1 MNILIHLIQGGVE
14 MLCPKCHTNNPDG
27 EKYCKNCGFQLNASR
42 ICPECG
48 AHNKH
53 DTKFCRECGASLS
66 PVSSFR
72 RDVIDNQNA
81 PFFDKY
87 KSLIIAA
94 IILVLAV
101 GAVTGI
107 ALYNNASSNTGGS
120 DDGFSFFPL
129 ANDTNQDNIQVDD
142 VNDTNESVNETNKTL
157 NDTDKNKTSDKNK
170 NNSTDKN
177 KNATKKKTSDSNN
190 NAIIN
195 KTNKSVESVENH
207 SKEINS
213 NDNNDSKN
221 TFLDYNSDKSSKS
234 VSYDSKSDKSS
245 KSVSSDSKSDKSS
258 KSVSSDTKSE
268 ESSKSDSSD
277 FREILDNQTYLNE
290 STDSTTADEEDDGN
304 ISDENNQ
311 SEEMSNEIDMA
322 DVPELARKVKS
333 TGYGFSSIEFEGNDF
348 SQSQCIAIFAEYI
361 SGSTSGSMEIPQVAS
376 ASSPSGDDSSQSVS
390 KQDYMAV
397 ARDVNAYVSSNGQIP
412 DNAVIS
418 GDEIS
423 EISPSKI
430 LELFTEVITENFPES
445 VDI

>member
-1 MNILIHLIQGGVE
+1 MIILIHLIQGGVE

-81 PFFDKY
+81 AFFDKY

-129 ANDTNQDNIQVDD
+129 VNDTNQDNIQVDD

-234 VSYDSKSDKSS
+234 VS
-245 KSVSSDSKSDKSS
+245 
-258 KSVSSDTKSE
+258 SDTKSE

-311 SEEMSNEIDMA
+311 SEEMSNEIDMS

>member
-1 MNILIHLIQGGVE
+1 

-27 EKYCKNCGFQLNASR
+27 EKYCRNCGFQLNASR

-107 ALYNNASSNTGGS
+107 ALYNNASSNTGRS

-142 VNDTNESVNETNKTL
+142 VNDTNESVNGTNKTL

-234 VSYDSKSDKSS
+234 VS
-245 KSVSSDSKSDKSS
+245 
-258 KSVSSDTKSE
+258 SDTKSE

-311 SEEMSNEIDMA
+311 SEDKSNEIDMS
-322 DVPELARKVKS
+322 DVPELAREVKS
-333 TGYGFSSIEFEGNDF
+333 SGYGFSSIEFDGNDF

>member
-1 MNILIHLIQGGVE
+1 

-66 PVSSFR
+66 PVGSFR
-72 RDVIDNQNA
+72 RDVIDNQNTS
-81 PFFDKY
+81 FFDKY
-87 KSLIIAA
+87 KSLIIVA
-94 IILVLAV
+94 IILVLAI

-107 ALYNNASSNTGGS
+107 ALYNNASSNTGRS

-129 ANDTNQDNIQVDD
+129 ANDTNQDNIQADD
-142 VNDTNESVNETNKTL
+142 VNDTNESINETNKTL

-170 NNSTDKN
+170 NASVDKN
-177 KNATKKKTSDSNN
+177 KNSTKNKTSDSNN
-190 NAIIN
+190 KVASN

-213 NDNNDSKN
+213 DDDNDSKN
-221 TFLDYNSDKSSKS
+221 IFSDSN
-234 VSYDSKSDKSS
+234 SDKSS

-258 KSVSSDTKSE
+258 KSVFDTKSE
-268 ESSKSDSSD
+268 ESSKSNSSD
-277 FREILDNQTYLNE
+277 EDSEKSLDNQTLNE
-290 STDSTTADEEDDGN
+290 STDTIAVDEGDDDGN

-311 SEEMSNEIDMA
+311 SEEKSNEIDMA
-322 DVPELARKVKS
+322 DVPELAREVKS
-333 TGYGFSSIEFEGNDF
+333 TGYGFSSIEFDGNDF

-376 ASSPSGDDSSQSVS
+376 ASSPSGDDTSQSVS
-390 KQDYMAV
+390 KHDYMGV
-397 ARDVNAYVSSNGQIP
+397 AKDVKTYISSNGQIP

-418 GDEIS
+418 GEEMS

>member
-48 AHNKH
+48 VHNKH

-221 TFLDYNSDKSSKS
+221 TFLDYNSDKSS
-234 VSYDSKSDKSS
+234 
-245 KSVSSDSKSDKSS
+245 DSKSDKSS

-311 SEEMSNEIDMA
+311 SEEMSNEIDMS

>member
-14 MLCPKCHTNNPDG
+14 MLCPKCHTNNHDG
-27 EKYCKNCGFQLNASR
+27 EKYCRNCGFQLNASR

-87 KSLIIAA
+87 NSLIIAA

-157 NDTDKNKTSDKNK
+157 NDTDNNKTSDKNK

-221 TFLDYNSDKSSKS
+221 TFLDYNSDK
-234 VSYDSKSDKSS
+234 Y
-245 KSVSSDSKSDKSS
+245 S

-311 SEEMSNEIDMA
+311 SEEMSNEIDMS

-333 TGYGFSSIEFEGNDF
+333 IGYGFSSIEFEGNDF

-390 KQDYMAV
+390 KQDYIAV

>member
-234 VSYDSKSDKSS
+234 VS
-245 KSVSSDSKSDKSS
+245 
-258 KSVSSDTKSE
+258 SDTKSE

-311 SEEMSNEIDMA
+311 SEEMSNEIDMS

>member
-1 MNILIHLIQGGVE
+1 

-27 EKYCKNCGFQLNASR
+27 EKYCRNCGFQLNASR

-107 ALYNNASSNTGGS
+107 ALYNNASSNTGRS

-142 VNDTNESVNETNKTL
+142 VNDTNESVNGTNKTL
-157 NDTDKNKTSDKNK
+157 NDTDKNKTSDKN
-170 NNSTDKN
+170 NSTDKS
-177 KNATKKKTSDSNN
+177 KKSTKKKTSDSNN

-221 TFLDYNSDKSSKS
+221 TFLDYN
-234 VSYDSKSDKSS
+234 SDKSS

-311 SEEMSNEIDMA
+311 SEEMSNEIDMS

-390 KQDYMAV
+390 KQDYMGV
-397 ARDVNAYVSSNGQIP
+397 AKYVNAYVSSNGRIP

>member
-72 RDVIDNQNA
+72 RDIIDNQNA

-234 VSYDSKSDKSS
+234 VS
-245 KSVSSDSKSDKSS
+245 
-258 KSVSSDTKSE
+258 SDTKSE

-311 SEEMSNEIDMA
+311 SEEMSNEIDMS

>member
-157 NDTDKNKTSDKNK
+157 NDTDKNKTSDKN
-170 NNSTDKN
+170 NSTDKSKKST
-177 KNATKKKTSDSNN
+177 KNKTSDSNN

-234 VSYDSKSDKSS
+234 VSY
-245 KSVSSDSKSDKSS
+245 DSKSDKSS

-311 SEEMSNEIDMA
+311 SEEMSNEIDMS

>member
-48 AHNKH
+48 VHNKH

-94 IILVLAV
+94 IILVLAI

-234 VSYDSKSDKSS
+234 VS
-245 KSVSSDSKSDKSS
+245 
-258 KSVSSDTKSE
+258 SDTKSE

-311 SEEMSNEIDMA
+311 SEEMSNEIDMS

>member
-142 VNDTNESVNETNKTL
+142 VNDTNESVNGTNKTL

-234 VSYDSKSDKSS
+234 VS
-245 KSVSSDSKSDKSS
+245 
-258 KSVSSDTKSE
+258 SDTKSE

-311 SEEMSNEIDMA
+311 SEEMSNEIDMS

-397 ARDVNAYVSSNGQIP
+397 ARDINAYVSSNGQIP

>member
-27 EKYCKNCGFQLNASR
+27 EKYCRNCGFQLNASR

-234 VSYDSKSDKSS
+234 VS
-245 KSVSSDSKSDKSS
+245 
-258 KSVSSDTKSE
+258 SDTKSE

-311 SEEMSNEIDMA
+311 SEEMSNEIDMS

>member
-1 MNILIHLIQGGVE
+1 

-27 EKYCKNCGFQLNASR
+27 EKYCRNCGFQLNASR

-72 RDVIDNQNA
+72 RDIIDNQNA

-107 ALYNNASSNTGGS
+107 ALYNNASSNTGRS

-142 VNDTNESVNETNKTL
+142 VNDTNESVNGTNKTL

-170 NNSTDKN
+170 NSSTDKN
-177 KNATKKKTSDSNN
+177 KNLTKNKTSDSNN
-190 NAIIN
+190 HVENN
-195 KTNKSVESVENH
+195 KTNKSVENH

-213 NDNNDSKN
+213 DDHKDSKN
-221 TFLDYNSDKSSKS
+221 ASSDSNSDKSSKAA
-234 VSYDSKSDKSS
+234 
-245 KSVSSDSKSDKSS
+245 SSDSKSDKSS
-258 KSVSSDTKSE
+258 KAVLSDTKSD
-268 ESSKSDSSD
+268 ESSKNTSSD
-277 FREILDNQTYLNE
+277 DDSETSLDNQTPLNA
-290 STDSTTADEEDDGN
+290 STDSKVVDEGDDDYGN

-311 SEEMSNEIDMA
+311 SEDKSNEIDMS
-322 DVPELARKVKS
+322 DVPELAREVKS
-333 TGYGFSSIEFEGNDF
+333 SGYGFSSIEFDGNDF

-390 KQDYMAV
+390 KQDYMGV
-397 ARDVNAYVSSNGQIP
+397 ANDVNAYVSSNGRIP

>member
-27 EKYCKNCGFQLNASR
+27 EKYCRNCGFQLNASR

-94 IILVLAV
+94 IILVLAI

-234 VSYDSKSDKSS
+234 VS
-245 KSVSSDSKSDKSS
+245 
-258 KSVSSDTKSE
+258 SDTKSE

-311 SEEMSNEIDMA
+311 SEEMSNEIDMS

>member
-234 VSYDSKSDKSS
+234 VS
-245 KSVSSDSKSDKSS
+245 SDSKSD
-258 KSVSSDTKSE
+258 

-311 SEEMSNEIDMA
+311 SEEMSNEIDMS

>member
-1 MNILIHLIQGGVE
+1 

-27 EKYCKNCGFQLNASR
+27 EKYCRNCGFQLNASR

-72 RDVIDNQNA
+72 RDIIDNQNA

-107 ALYNNASSNTGGS
+107 ALYNNASSNTGRS

-157 NDTDKNKTSDKNK
+157 NDTDKNKTSDKN
-170 NNSTDKN
+170 NSTDKSKKST
-177 KNATKKKTSDSNN
+177 KNKTSDSNN
-190 NAIIN
+190 NVANN
-195 KTNKSVESVENH
+195 KTNKSVENH
-207 SKEINS
+207 S
-213 NDNNDSKN
+213 NDVNLDDKDSKN
-221 TFLDYNSDKSSKS
+221 ASSDSNSDKSSKVAS
-234 VSYDSKSDKSS
+234 SDSKSDKSLKVS
-245 KSVSSDSKSDKSS
+245 SSDSKSDKSS
-258 KSVSSDTKSE
+258 KAVLSDTKSD
-268 ESSKSDSSD
+268 ESSKNTSSD
-277 FREILDNQTYLNE
+277 DDSEKSSDNQTPLNE
-290 STDSTTADEEDDGN
+290 STDNRTVDEGDDDYGN

-311 SEEMSNEIDMA
+311 SEEKSNEIDMS
-322 DVPELARKVKS
+322 DVPELAREVKS
-333 TGYGFSSIEFEGNDF
+333 SGYGFSSIEFDGNDF
-348 SQSQCIAIFAEYI
+348 SQSHCIAIFAEYI
-361 SGSTSGSMEIPQVAS
+361 SGSTSGFMEIPQVAS

-390 KQDYMAV
+390 KQDYMGV
-397 ARDVNAYVSSNGQIP
+397 AKYVNAYVSSNGRIP

>member
-234 VSYDSKSDKSS
+234 VS
-245 KSVSSDSKSDKSS
+245 
-258 KSVSSDTKSE
+258 SDTKSE

-290 STDSTTADEEDDGN
+290 STDSTTTDEEDDGN

-311 SEEMSNEIDMA
+311 SEEMSNEIDMS
-322 DVPELARKVKS
+322 DVPELARKVRS
-333 TGYGFSSIEFEGNDF
+333 IGYGFSSIEFEGNDF

>member
-81 PFFDKY
+81 AFFDKY

-129 ANDTNQDNIQVDD
+129 VNDTNQDNIQVDD

-234 VSYDSKSDKSS
+234 VS
-245 KSVSSDSKSDKSS
+245 
-258 KSVSSDTKSE
+258 SDTKSE

-311 SEEMSNEIDMA
+311 SEEMSNEIDMS

>member
-27 EKYCKNCGFQLNASR
+27 EKYCRNCGFQLNASR

-72 RDVIDNQNA
+72 RDIIDNQNA

-94 IILVLAV
+94 IILVLAI

-107 ALYNNASSNTGGS
+107 ALYNNASSNTGRS

-142 VNDTNESVNETNKTL
+142 VNDTNESVNGTNKTL
-157 NDTDKNKTSDKNK
+157 NDTDKNKTSDKN
-170 NNSTDKN
+170 NSTDKSKKST
-177 KNATKKKTSDSNN
+177 KNKTSDSNN

-234 VSYDSKSDKSS
+234 VSY
-245 KSVSSDSKSDKSS
+245 DSKSDKSS

-311 SEEMSNEIDMA
+311 SEEMSNEIDMS

-445 VDI
+445 VYI

>member
-170 NNSTDKN
+170 NNSTDKSKKST
-177 KNATKKKTSDSNN
+177 KNKTSDSNN

-221 TFLDYNSDKSSKS
+221 TFLDYN
-234 VSYDSKSDKSS
+234 
-245 KSVSSDSKSDKSS
+245 SDKSS

-311 SEEMSNEIDMA
+311 SEEMSNEIDMS

-333 TGYGFSSIEFEGNDF
+333 IGYGFSSIEFEGNDF

>member
-1 MNILIHLIQGGVE
+1 MNILIHLIQGGVM

-234 VSYDSKSDKSS
+234 VS
-245 KSVSSDSKSDKSS
+245 
-258 KSVSSDTKSE
+258 SDTKSE

-311 SEEMSNEIDMA
+311 SEEMSNEIDMS

>member
-221 TFLDYNSDKSSKS
+221 TFLDY
-234 VSYDSKSDKSS
+234 
-245 KSVSSDSKSDKSS
+245 DSKSDKSS

-311 SEEMSNEIDMA
+311 SEEMSNEIDMS

>member
-213 NDNNDSKN
+213 NDNND
-221 TFLDYNSDKSSKS
+221 
-234 VSYDSKSDKSS
+234 
-245 KSVSSDSKSDKSS
+245 DSKSDKSS

-311 SEEMSNEIDMA
+311 SEEMSNEIDMS

>member
-27 EKYCKNCGFQLNASR
+27 EKYCRNCGFQLNASR

-94 IILVLAV
+94 IILVLAI

-129 ANDTNQDNIQVDD
+129 VNDTNQDNIQVDD

-234 VSYDSKSDKSS
+234 VS
-245 KSVSSDSKSDKSS
+245 
-258 KSVSSDTKSE
+258 SDTKSE

-311 SEEMSNEIDMA
+311 SEEMSNEIDMS

>member
-1 MNILIHLIQGGVE
+1 M

-27 EKYCKNCGFQLNASR
+27 EKYCRNCGFQLNASR

-72 RDVIDNQNA
+72 RDIIDNQNA

-207 SKEINS
+207 SKEVNS
-213 NDNNDSKN
+213 NDNNDPKN

-245 KSVSSDSKSDKSS
+245 KSVSY
-258 KSVSSDTKSE
+258 DTKSE

-304 ISDENNQ
+304 ISDENNT
-311 SEEMSNEIDMA
+311 ILL
-322 DVPELARKVKS
+322 V
-333 TGYGFSSIEFEGNDF
+333 G
-348 SQSQCIAIFAEYI
+348 
-361 SGSTSGSMEIPQVAS
+361 
-376 ASSPSGDDSSQSVS
+376 
-390 KQDYMAV
+390 YMAENTLG
-397 ARDVNAYVSSNGQIP
+397 R
-412 DNAVIS
+412 
-418 GDEIS
+418 
-423 EISPSKI
+423 KI
-430 LELFTEVITENFPES
+430 LEGEKEVHILGDLYHVNAKVEQINAFSAHADYNEMTQWLKSIDTSHLKNIFLVHGEHDAQNYFVEHLHKNGFPNVTIVKYGENYEL
-445 VDI
+445 

>member
-27 EKYCKNCGFQLNASR
+27 EKYCRNCGFQLNASR

-234 VSYDSKSDKSS
+234 VS
-245 KSVSSDSKSDKSS
+245 
-258 KSVSSDTKSE
+258 SDTKSE

-311 SEEMSNEIDMA
+311 SEDKSNEIDMS

>member
-1 MNILIHLIQGGVE
+1 MNILIHLIQGGVM

-27 EKYCKNCGFQLNASR
+27 EKYCRNGGFQLNASR

-107 ALYNNASSNTGGS
+107 ALYNNASSNTSGS

-190 NAIIN
+190 NASSN

-207 SKEINS
+207 SKEIKS
-213 NDNNDSKN
+213 DDNKDSKN
-221 TFLDYNSDKSSKS
+221 AFLDFN
-234 VSYDSKSDKSS
+234 SDKSS
-245 KSVSSDSKSDKSS
+245 KSVSSDSKSD
-258 KSVSSDTKSE
+258 

-311 SEEMSNEIDMA
+311 SEDKSNEIDMS
-322 DVPELARKVKS
+322 DVPELAREVKS
-333 TGYGFSSIEFEGNDF
+333 SGYGFSSIEFDGNDF

>member
-234 VSYDSKSDKSS
+234 VS
-245 KSVSSDSKSDKSS
+245 
-258 KSVSSDTKSE
+258 SDTKSE

-311 SEEMSNEIDMA
+311 SEEMSNEIDMS
-322 DVPELARKVKS
+322 DVPELAREVKS
-333 TGYGFSSIEFEGNDF
+333 SGYGFSSIEFEGNDF

-390 KQDYMAV
+390 KQDYIAV

>member
-1 MNILIHLIQGGVE
+1 

-27 EKYCKNCGFQLNASR
+27 EKYCRNCGFQLNASR

-170 NNSTDKN
+170 NNSTDKSKKST
-177 KNATKKKTSDSNN
+177 KNKTSDSNN
-190 NAIIN
+190 NVANN
-195 KTNKSVESVENH
+195 KTNKSVENH
-207 SKEINS
+207 S
-213 NDNNDSKN
+213 NDVNLDDKDSKN
-221 TFLDYNSDKSSKS
+221 ASSDSNSDKSSK
-234 VSYDSKSDKSS
+234 VA
-245 KSVSSDSKSDKSS
+245 SSDSKSDKSS
-258 KSVSSDTKSE
+258 KAVLSDTKSD
-268 ESSKSDSSD
+268 ESSKNTSSYDDSETS
-277 FREILDNQTYLNE
+277 LDNQTPLNA
-290 STDSTTADEEDDGN
+290 STDNKAVDEGDDDYGN

-311 SEEMSNEIDMA
+311 SEEMSNEIDMS

-333 TGYGFSSIEFEGNDF
+333 IGYGFSSIEFDGNDF

-397 ARDVNAYVSSNGQIP
+397 ARDVNAYVGSNGQIP

>member
-14 MLCPKCHTNNPDG
+14 MLCPKCHSNNHDG
-27 EKYCKNCGFQLNASR
+27 EKYCRNCGFQLNASR

-87 KSLIIAA
+87 NSLIIAA

-221 TFLDYNSDKSSKS
+221 TFLDYNSDK
-234 VSYDSKSDKSS
+234 YS

-311 SEEMSNEIDMA
+311 SEEMSNEIDMS

-333 TGYGFSSIEFEGNDF
+333 IGYGFSSIEFEGNDF

-390 KQDYMAV
+390 KQDYIAV

>member
-27 EKYCKNCGFQLNASR
+27 EKYCRNCGFQLNASR

-142 VNDTNESVNETNKTL
+142 VNDTNESVNGTNKTL

-234 VSYDSKSDKSS
+234 VSYD
-245 KSVSSDSKSDKSS
+245 
-258 KSVSSDTKSE
+258 TKSE

-311 SEEMSNEIDMA
+311 SEEMSNEIDMS

-333 TGYGFSSIEFEGNDF
+333 IGYGFSSIEFEGNDF

-397 ARDVNAYVSSNGQIP
+397 ARDINAYVSSNGQIP

>member
-27 EKYCKNCGFQLNASR
+27 EKYCRNCGFQLNASR

-234 VSYDSKSDKSS
+234 VSS
-245 KSVSSDSKSDKSS
+245 
-258 KSVSSDTKSE
+258 KSE

-311 SEEMSNEIDMA
+311 SEEMSNEIDMS

>member
-27 EKYCKNCGFQLNASR
+27 EKYCRNCGFQLNASR

-94 IILVLAV
+94 IILVLAI

-129 ANDTNQDNIQVDD
+129 VNDTNQDNIQVDD

-213 NDNNDSKN
+213 N
-221 TFLDYNSDKSSKS
+221 SDKSSKS
-234 VSYDSKSDKSS
+234 VSY
-245 KSVSSDSKSDKSS
+245 DSKSDKSS

-311 SEEMSNEIDMA
+311 SEEMSNEIDMS

>member
-81 PFFDKY
+81 AFFDKY

-234 VSYDSKSDKSS
+234 VS
-245 KSVSSDSKSDKSS
+245 
-258 KSVSSDTKSE
+258 SDTKSE

-311 SEEMSNEIDMA
+311 SEEMSNEIDMS

>member
-14 MLCPKCHTNNPDG
+14 MLCPKCHTNNHDG
-27 EKYCKNCGFQLNASR
+27 EKYCRNCGFQLNASR

-87 KSLIIAA
+87 NSLIIAA

-157 NDTDKNKTSDKNK
+157 NDTDKNKTSDKN
-170 NNSTDKN
+170 NSTDKN

-221 TFLDYNSDKSSKS
+221 TFLDYNSDK
-234 VSYDSKSDKSS
+234 Y
-245 KSVSSDSKSDKSS
+245 S

-311 SEEMSNEIDMA
+311 SEEMSNEIDMS

-333 TGYGFSSIEFEGNDF
+333 IGYGFSSIEFEGNDF

-390 KQDYMAV
+390 KQDYIAV

>member
-234 VSYDSKSDKSS
+234 VS
-245 KSVSSDSKSDKSS
+245 
-258 KSVSSDTKSE
+258 SDTKSE

-311 SEEMSNEIDMA
+311 SEDKSNEIDMS
-322 DVPELARKVKS
+322 DVPELAREVKS
-333 TGYGFSSIEFEGNDF
+333 SGYGFSSIEFDGNDF

-390 KQDYMAV
+390 KQDYMGV
-397 ARDVNAYVSSNGQIP
+397 ANDVNAYVSSNGRIP

>member
-129 ANDTNQDNIQVDD
+129 VNDTNQDNIQVDD

-234 VSYDSKSDKSS
+234 VS
-245 KSVSSDSKSDKSS
+245 
-258 KSVSSDTKSE
+258 SDTKSE

-311 SEEMSNEIDMA
+311 SEEMSNEIDMS

>member
-1 MNILIHLIQGGVE
+1 

-27 EKYCKNCGFQLNASR
+27 EKYCRNCGFQLNASR

-72 RDVIDNQNA
+72 RDIIDNQNA

-107 ALYNNASSNTGGS
+107 ALYNNASSNTGRS

-142 VNDTNESVNETNKTL
+142 VNDTNESVNGTNKTL

-170 NNSTDKN
+170 NSSTDKN
-177 KNATKKKTSDSNN
+177 KNLTKNKTSDSNN
-190 NAIIN
+190 PVENN
-195 KTNKSVESVENH
+195 KTNKSVENH

-213 NDNNDSKN
+213 DDHKDSKN
-221 TFLDYNSDKSSKS
+221 ASSDSNSDKSSK
-234 VSYDSKSDKSS
+234 VA
-245 KSVSSDSKSDKSS
+245 SSDSKSDKSS
-258 KSVSSDTKSE
+258 KAVLSDAKSD
-268 ESSKSDSSD
+268 ESSKNTSSD
-277 FREILDNQTYLNE
+277 DDSETSLDNQTPLNA
-290 STDSTTADEEDDGN
+290 STDNKAVDEGDDDYGN

-311 SEEMSNEIDMA
+311 SEDKSNEIDMS
-322 DVPELARKVKS
+322 DVPELAREVKS
-333 TGYGFSSIEFEGNDF
+333 SGYGFSSIEFDGNDF

-390 KQDYMAV
+390 KQDYMGV
-397 ARDVNAYVSSNGQIP
+397 ANDVNAYVSSNGRIP